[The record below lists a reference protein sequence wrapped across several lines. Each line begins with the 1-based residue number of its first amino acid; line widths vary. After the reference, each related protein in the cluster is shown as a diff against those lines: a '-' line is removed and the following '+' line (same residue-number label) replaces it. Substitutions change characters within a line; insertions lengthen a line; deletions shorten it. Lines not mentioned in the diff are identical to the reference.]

1 MKTCEF
7 CHGRGTLRMFPIPDL
22 TKCFSL
28 PAKDQNAN
36 LNNYYKICEDSRI
49 CPLCHGLGYISD
61 NPAGIK
67 NIPLRRNK

>member
-36 LNNYYKICEDSRI
+36 PNNYHKICEDI
-49 CPLCHGLGYISD
+49 CPLRHGLGYISD
-61 NPAGIK
+61 NPVFVDNPDMGVVQ
-67 NIPLRRNK
+67 